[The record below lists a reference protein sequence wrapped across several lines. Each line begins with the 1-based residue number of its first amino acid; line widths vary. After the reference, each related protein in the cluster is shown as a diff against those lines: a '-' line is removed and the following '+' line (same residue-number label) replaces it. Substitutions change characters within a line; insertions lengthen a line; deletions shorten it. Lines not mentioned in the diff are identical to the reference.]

1 MPNLPIRDLGA
12 VGVITDVDPFN
23 LPFNAFTRAKNV
35 RFVNNSVEHAPIFR
49 QVLDLGS
56 TDNPEFVH
64 GLFTQDGYDSTLVV
78 TDTFKILESTGSSSA
93 ATVYNGSMSV
103 NSKSYT
109 ACSLANVEYVNRTDT
124 APVYRGPTDTNFS
137 VLSNFVPSSSC
148 NSLRSYGDFL
158 IALNMTENGVNL
170 PTRVRYSDLALSNQI
185 PSTWDAT
192 DLTNSAGFNDIVQM
206 KTPIVDGLSL
216 NTNFFIYSSD
226 QVWQMEFVGGAFIFN
241 FRKVFDN
248 CGVINTN
255 CIVEHE
261 GRHFVFD
268 NDDIYTHDGLTKT
281 SICDKR
287 VRNYIFSGIDMSK
300 AGKCYVQHNKSLEEI
315 YFCYHSGDDLA
326 LYTDGDFC
334 NRAAVFN
341 YRSNTWS
348 FADLPNTSSG
358 TSSNVNTVETYDT
371 ATSNYN
377 ETGGTYHEQESQFDQ
392 FPLMVSRAYT
402 GDYET
407 ITANRVLGVD
417 LVDKGN
423 LAKPAVAEFSFPMFA
438 ERVGI
443 DLDEAQIP
451 LSGYK
456 VINRIYP
463 QATTVSSDP
472 EIHFEFGAGDLATE
486 VTNYN
491 PGIIFNMATDY
502 KVDTRMSGRYL
513 SYKVGTSKPKD
524 FSLSGFDV
532 DLQIVGRR

>member
-49 QVLDLGS
+49 EVLDLGS
-56 TDNPEFVH
+56 TDRPELVH

-78 TDTFKILESTGSSSA
+78 TDTFKILEITGSSSA
-93 ATVYNGSMSV
+93 ATVYNGSMSA
-103 NSKSYT
+103 NAKPYT
-109 ACSLANVEYVNRTDT
+109 VCSLANVEYVNRSDT

-148 NSLRSYGDFL
+148 TSLRSYGDFL
-158 IALNMTENGVNL
+158 IALNMTEGGVNL
-170 PTRVRYSDLALSNQI
+170 PTRVRYSDLALANQI
-185 PSTWDAT
+185 PSTWDAA

-261 GRHFVFD
+261 GNHFVFD

-371 ATSNYN
+371 SASSYN
-377 ETGGTYHEQESQFDQ
+377 ETGGTYHKQESRFDQ

-407 ITANRVLGVD
+407 ISTNRVLGVD
-417 LVDKGN
+417 LVNKGN
-423 LAKPAVAEFSFPMFA
+423 MAKPAVAEFSFPMVA

-513 SYKVGTSKPKD
+513 SYKVGTSQPKD